1 MMKNLWVLFTILA
14 MASPVFADEV
24 MKFAYAHTSPPI
36 SWEED
41 GKMRG
46 ILIDIA
52 EELVQNRL
60 GIMVSH
66 KGYPWKRSQHLVRM
80 GKADALI
87 TNGPMRKKW
96 AEHSRE
102 VVVNL
107 QHMLYVKAGGP
118 KLDQLKK
125 VRTIDD
131 LKLFTLVDERGSAW
145 AEKNLIERGIEV
157 HLVADHDTMYR
168 LVAKGRV
175 DAVVYEPLMA
185 RYHIKILGMQAQLIE
200 LPLDTVPV
208 PFHIVIGKSSP
219 HVKMLPKID
228 KAIRQMK
235 QDGTLERILDNYR

>member
-1 MMKNLWVLFTILA
+1 
-14 MASPVFADEV
+14 
-24 MKFAYAHTSPPI
+24 
-36 SWEED
+36 
-41 GKMRG
+41 
-46 ILIDIA
+46 
-52 EELVQNRL
+52 
-60 GIMVSH
+60 
-66 KGYPWKRSQHLVRM
+66 
-80 GKADALI
+80 
-87 TNGPMRKKW
+87 
-96 AEHSRE
+96 
-102 VVVNL
+102 
-107 QHMLYVKAGGP
+107 VKAGGP

-131 LKLFTLVDERGSAW
+131 LKPFTLVDERGSAW
-145 AEKNLIERGIEV
+145 AEKNLIERGIKV
-157 HLVADHDTMYR
+157 HWVADHDTMYR